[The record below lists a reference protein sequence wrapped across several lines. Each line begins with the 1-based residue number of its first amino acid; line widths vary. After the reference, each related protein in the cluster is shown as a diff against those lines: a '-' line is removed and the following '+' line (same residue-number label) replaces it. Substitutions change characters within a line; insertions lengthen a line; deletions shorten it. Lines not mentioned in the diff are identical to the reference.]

1 MTSAVPTLGCLSVAL
16 EDCMKRSWLTVVAA
30 LALAGA
36 ATVLADGQ
44 DKPKVQVAI
53 PDPGV
58 PEALSI
64 EGKFVRA
71 AYNNEA
77 YAIIGYQVSNRSIDE
92 EWMMLDLGTT
102 MRDGQPEYTFKREHL
117 TLDTPTAK
125 GIKLA
130 SVEDYRKANLRALEN
145 RARVQRDSINYFPPM
160 ATQACRIGF
169 FAELGSPALA
179 WDQVEVSNRRACVG
193 RIFFQ
198 IPGGIKHGQYFLNVK
213 FEKTLIRV
221 PFRILT
227 EEEEKFLGKNYK
239 AIDKQIDE
247 IFRPKKK

>member
-1 MTSAVPTLGCLSVAL
+1 MQ
-16 EDCMKRSWLTVVAA
+16 KSWLTVVAA
-30 LALAGA
+30 LTLA
-36 ATVLADGQ
+36 ATVVAAGQ

-58 PEALSI
+58 PEAMSI

-71 AYNNEA
+71 AYNNEG
-77 YAIIGYQVSNRSIDE
+77 YVIIGYQVANRSIDE

-102 MRDGQPEYTFKREHL
+102 LRDGMPEYKMKREHL
-117 TLDTPTAK
+117 SVDLPDGKNIP
-125 GIKLA
+125 LA
-130 SVEDYRKANLRALEN
+130 SVEEYRKANLRALEN

-169 FAELGSPALA
+169 FAELGSPALP
-179 WDQVEVSNRRACVG
+179 WDEVAVSNRRGCMG
-193 RIFFQ
+193 RLFFQ

-213 FEKTLIRV
+213 FEKSLIRV

-227 EEEEKFLGKNYK
+227 EEEERMLGKNYK
-239 AIDKQIDE
+239 DIRKQVQE
-247 IFRPKKK
+247 AFTPKKK

>member
-1 MTSAVPTLGCLSVAL
+1 MQ
-16 EDCMKRSWLTVVAA
+16 RSWLTFVAA

-36 ATVLADGQ
+36 ATGVAGGQ
-44 DKPKVQVAI
+44 EKPKVQVAI

-58 PEALSI
+58 PQVMTM

-71 AYNNEA
+71 AYNNEG
-77 YAIIGYQVSNRSIDE
+77 YVIIGYQVANRSIGE

-102 MRDGQPEYTFKREHL
+102 LRDGMPEYKLKRDAL
-117 TLDTPTAK
+117 SVDSPSTK
-125 GIKLA
+125 NIQLA
-130 SVEDYRKANLRALEN
+130 TVEEYRKANLRALES

-169 FAELGSPALA
+169 FAEPGSPAMA
-179 WDQVEVSNRRACVG
+179 WDEVAVSNRRGCMG
-193 RIFFQ
+193 RLFFQ
-198 IPGGIKHGQYFLNVK
+198 IPGGIVHGQYFLNVK

-227 EEEEKFLGKNYK
+227 EEEERLLGDNYGD
-239 AIDKQIDE
+239 IRKQIQE
-247 IFRPKKK
+247 AFKPKK